1 MWVRMDI
8 CSTGMGKMVLK
19 KRLDELLVAAGLA
32 ESKEQAQRLI
42 MAGEVRV
49 AGQVAAKP
57 GHKYLADV
65 TVTVDARPRF
75 VSRGGDKLEGA
86 FAAFPEFDVRD
97 KVCLD
102 VGASTGGFTDCLL
115 QHGAARVIALDVG
128 KGQLHW
134 KLRQDARVHVI
145 ESFNARYMRLSDL
158 PEQPEVA
165 VTDVSFISLK
175 LVLPPITDVLPP
187 GGEIVSLI
195 KPQFEAGRANV
206 PGGVVRDPAVRA
218 AVVEDIKDFGT
229 GTLKLEWL
237 GCVESPL
244 RGPEGNVEFLAY
256 WRKAELVCHSGEGG
270 A

>member
-1 MWVRMDI
+1 MFAQPG
-8 CSTGMGKMVLK
+8 TGKMALK

-32 ESKEQAQRLI
+32 ESKERAQRLI
-42 MAGEVRV
+42 MAGEARV
-49 AGQVAAKP
+49 AGQVATKP
-57 GHKYLADV
+57 GHKYLADAA
-65 TVTVDARPRF
+65 VTVDARPRF

-86 FAAFPEFDVRD
+86 FEAFPDFDVRG
-97 KVCLD
+97 KVCID

-134 KLRQDARVHVI
+134 KMRQDARVHVI

-158 PEQPEVA
+158 PELPQAA

-175 LVLPPITDVLPP
+175 LILPPITDVLPP

-206 PGGVVRDPAVRA
+206 PGGVVRDPTVRA
-218 AVVEDIKDFGT
+218 AVVDEIKGFGT
-229 GTLKLEWL
+229 GVLKLEWR
-237 GCVESPL
+237 GCAESPL
-244 RGPEGNVEFLAY
+244 KGPEGNVEFLAY
-256 WRKAELVCHSGEGG
+256 WRKAALAGHSKEGG